1 MYTMQICTQIVTG
14 SILIALL
21 YLITSLGKKQMEPM
35 TIHMPP
41 DTNALL
47 DLPTHLK
54 LKTTTYQHMKRKA
67 LIPHSFDQITNN
79 EKVSYPDNGSILL
92 PELSGFYN

>member
-1 MYTMQICTQIVTG
+1 MYTMQIYTQIVTG
-14 SILIALL
+14 TILIALL

-35 TIHMPP
+35 TIQMPP
-41 DTNALL
+41 ETNALL

-54 LKTTTYQHMKRKA
+54 LKTTTYQNMKRKT

-79 EKVSYPDNGSILL
+79 EKTTNPDNGSILL